1 MKKSTSGS
9 ALSTPPATDPAVAA
23 QLRRAMEILSEK
35 PQESLAIVTPLLKKN
50 AHNSLV
56 WVVASRTWE
65 KLGKYFDA
73 EEAVEKALTLTP
85 DYSEALYAKANLLY
99 VRERF
104 DEAEIFLA
112 EAIGRVNDDESRP
125 LRTLRATILQKQKKY
140 EQSIEEYTQL
150 TREDPT
156 NWRNW
161 SNLGMIYQDLAEF
174 DKMDAAYQ
182 QSCQLSSDNPSS
194 WFNRIVGSHYNP
206 AATPESILDIC
217 QQWQQVFRP
226 SRTIKRAVAKNRTAD
241 KPLRIGMISEG
252 FRSHPVGNMIT
263 LGLSHI
269 PDSQI
274 ELYAY
279 STNHIEDHI
288 TYRIQRIAKKWQ
300 VIDGLSDNAV
310 DGLIRDDEIDIL
322 FDLCGYNANSR
333 MLTLQQQP
341 APLQIKWVG
350 GLISSTGLEGM
361 DYLLSDGIE
370 TPEGVDHLYS
380 EKLIRLPGDYICYD
394 PPHYLPPLSAG
405 PVTENGYITFGCFN
419 NAAKIND
426 TLLEQWAIILNSV
439 PDSRLFLKSFNFKNP
454 TLCERVLSTLER
466 HGVARERVL
475 LEGSSPHR
483 ELLDSYNRVDIALD
497 PWPYSGGLT
506 TCEAMAMGVPVVT
519 LPGPTFAGRH
529 SASHLVNAGMP
540 ELVAD
545 SWQQY
550 IDITVGITR
559 DLTSLAVI
567 RQHLRD
573 ILLASPVCDGQR
585 FARHFSDAMRA
596 IWQRYCEGKAPAA
609 LTLQEEGAPYFL
621 DDGQPV
627 TLQHPPVMESQKL
640 TQPGQ
645 ADTFEFQ
652 LSGKVLMMDYGGQF
666 SRAAA
671 FIDLVATDAVHAV
684 IMDPVGVVEPQHL
697 PLRKK
702 SLQHIKLHLLG
713 DGQEAPLY
721 LCLDSRYSSDLPAI
735 GGEQGD
741 EAWAGQKVIT
751 ELKVP
756 SSRLDEINGLDRLE
770 WFEISNTL
778 NLQPVFEHGSRLLTG
793 CLFVSVHYTF
803 ANTHAGQ
810 MSFSQLEAALAGYG
824 FRFHSV
830 AATEQGAA
838 LPLADGSTLASSQM
852 VATRLLFVPTA
863 ERIAAMS
870 VEQREK
876 LAFILHAGY
885 QLRDV
890 AYQVLQVSSTARAE
904 AYLGDFH
911 DTAPPASSPAA
922 VPAPVNIIPEMPRMS
937 AAETALFE
945 RCITQ
950 SSAYYE
956 FGSGGSTKLAT
967 RNNVTVYGVE
977 SDKFWVDTLAKEA
990 GPLCKVDYVDIGPTK
1005 EWGYPVDASHQQQ
1018 FPLYSEAILQHQRW
1032 FDLILVDG
1040 RFRVACTLNAIKHTL
1055 ATRRNNAVTQIFIHD
1070 FWDRPDYHVVLEFL
1084 NVVDKAETA
1093 GVFTLKP
1100 QIDVV
1105 KLEKLLEKF
1114 KFIPA

>member
-1 MKKSTSGS
+1 MKKTSHQSISST
-9 ALSTPPATDPAVAA
+9 LNDDYRVVTTLRHAVELLAHN
-23 QLRRAMEILSEK
+23 
-35 PQESLAIVTPLLKKN
+35 PQESLTLVSEILDSHKE
-50 AHNSLV
+50 HSLA
-56 WVVASRTWE
+56 WVVASRTYE
-65 KLGKYFDA
+65 RLGRNFEAEDA
-73 EEAVEKALTLTP
+73 IEKALKIDP
-85 DYSEALYAKANLLY
+85 FSNDALYAKANILFKC
-99 VRERF
+99 ERF
-104 DEAEIFLA
+104 DEAVDYLNESIPSVS
-112 EAIGRVNDDESRP
+112 IVESRP
-125 LRTLRATILQKQKKY
+125 LRALRATILQKQKKY
-140 EQSIEEYTQL
+140 EEAIVEYAKL
-150 TREDPT
+150 TEEDPK

-161 SNLGMIYQDLAEF
+161 NNLGMIYQDLTEF
-174 DKMDAAYQ
+174 DSMKNAYQ
-182 QSCQLSSDNPSS
+182 KSCELSDGNPSP
-194 WFNRIVGSHYNP
+194 WFNQIVGSHYDP
-206 AATPESILDIC
+206 QSTTESILQLC
-217 QQWQQVFRP
+217 KSWQEVFQS
-226 SRTIKRAVAKNRTAD
+226 SRSVKDRLKSNIYSD
-241 KPLRIGMISEG
+241 KKIRIGLISDG
-252 FRSHPVGNMIT
+252 FRSHPVGDMIT
-263 LGLSHI
+263 TGLSNI
-269 PDSQI
+269 PSYQI

-279 STNHIEDHI
+279 STNYDEDHI
-288 TYRIQRIAKKWQ
+288 TYRIQRIAEKWK
-300 VIDGLSDNAV
+300 VIEGLSDDAV
-310 DGLIRDDEIDIL
+310 EAMIREDEIDIL
-322 FDLCGYNANSR
+322 FDLCGYNSNSR
-333 MLTLQQQP
+333 MLLMQKKA
-341 APLQIKWVG
+341 APIQIKWVG
-350 GLISSTGLEGM
+350 GLISSTGLDTF
-361 DYLLSDGIE
+361 DYLLSDSIE
-370 TPEGVDHLYS
+370 TPEGSDELYT
-380 EKLIRLPGDYICYD
+380 EKLIRLPDDYICFD
-394 PPHYLPPLSAG
+394 PPHYLPAISEG
-405 PVTENGYITFGCFN
+405 PVVKNGYITFGCFN

-426 TLLEQWAIILNSV
+426 ALLEQWAKLLNEV
-439 PDSRLFLKSFNFKNP
+439 PDSKLFLKSFNFKNNS
-454 TLCERVLSTLER
+454 LCERVLVTLEQ
-466 HGVARERVL
+466 HGVTRDRVL

-810 MSFSQLEAALAGYG
+810 MSFSQLEAALAGFG

-911 DTAPPASSPAA
+911 DTAPPASSPVA